1 MSREVGI
8 SEARYRLRVAPRFA
22 CPASFA
28 ERLSVGRIVAD
39 GARFVAGDS
48 FAPIGAAALD
58 ALIGAAGDP
67 SPALSPTDL
76 ALFAVPDRIRA
87 RFWSAAE
94 KTGSADLV
102 APGLERVFSDV
113 AELLRFKQLPLPPR
127 ARFEVAVSAPGLPST
142 RAAAGG
148 AGLGFGER
156 VAPDGSLA
164 RIAVGGVN
172 LGDEAA
178 FLSFVPFPPAAL
190 SARLATAGVRSADGL
205 APQALADRF
214 FGTFPD
220 EPLLRLRLEPGEG
233 LWLPPLGVVHDGTTS
248 GRKDLDVWL
257 RIDAEPPLADG
268 G

>member
-1 MSREVGI
+1 MSREIAI

-28 ERLSVGRIVAD
+28 ERIAVGRVVAD
-39 GARFVAGDS
+39 GVRFVAGDS
-48 FAPIGAAALD
+48 FAPIGESPLD
-58 ALIGAAGDP
+58 ALIGPAGDTSP
-67 SPALSPTDL
+67 SLSPAEL
-76 ALFAVPDRIRA
+76 ALFVVPDRIRA

-94 KTGSADLV
+94 KAGRTDV
-102 APGLERVFSDV
+102 ATPGLERVFSDV

-127 ARFEVAVSAPGLPST
+127 ARFEVTVSAPGLPST

-156 VAPDGSLA
+156 VGPDGTLA
-164 RIAVGGVN
+164 RVALGGVN

-178 FLSFVPFPPAAL
+178 FLVFVPLPPAAI
-190 SARLATAGVRSADGL
+190 SARLAAAGVGEAAEL

-214 FGTFPD
+214 LGTFPD

-233 LWLPPLGVVHDGTTS
+233 LWLPPFGVVHDGVTS

-257 RIDAEPPLADG
+257 AIGAEPGVAG
-268 G
+268 GG